1 MMTQHSQ
8 WKFGI
13 DKKGP
18 NFLNNIFELTL
29 FPDLAPLLEG
39 LDSKFDPPYCAASMN
54 DPELKVRD
62 TESLVVI
69 KDKYPKAKH
78 HYLVLPKERIL
89 NLASLEASHVTLL
102 KEMCRLGR
110 QLTEEHPAQE
120 FRWGVHI

>member
-1 MMTQHSQ
+1 
-8 WKFGI
+8 
-13 DKKGP
+13 
-18 NFLNNIFELTL
+18 
-29 FPDLAPLLEG
+29 
-39 LDSKFDPPYCAASMN
+39 MN